1 MSPRAVPSSL
11 KWPFR
16 IYQAGYGGYPDAST
30 TCWAARRHVTEDVAH
45 ISEATGDLSYKSHTH
60 QRPYEQHKHT
70 HRHQR
75 WKLHEHIHFRDHE
88 RWTGYPSHTNAHF
101 RDRSEKL
108 SLSHTAK
115 FKYVANTSETMTG
128 HLNTLSHTLAAYS
141 RNYEWR
147 PKKLISWFL
156 IHNYIWSCFL
166 FVML

>member
-1 MSPRAVPSSL
+1 MTFQNLSSRL
-11 KWPFR
+11 WR
-16 IYQAGYGGYPDAST
+16 ISRCFHHMLSCSQTCHRGCSTHIGGYGWSVLQ
-30 TCWAARRHVTEDVAH
+30 VT
-45 ISEATGDLSYKSHTH
+45 HTH

-156 IHNYIWSCFL
+156 IHNYTWSCFL